1 MNPINL
7 IFEVVNF
14 SKSDEYR
21 KLDSIFRNWFS
32 NPKTLNFVSPETV
45 YPFQMKDWI
54 KKNYSERTEDV
65 ISITASRKNWVIGY
79 GSISISDSTANLFH
93 LIVDNV
99 DKLDKKF
106 NAGNAVA
113 VSGFVENFIDHNQ
126 LIIKKIN
133 KATVQY
139 YGRYGFDPARIV
151 PSSKLD
157 PKKMWIE
164 LETIINSL
172 KNKYLKVLVLNLYN
186 LNKKKIMYHP
196 ASILSSIH

>member
-93 LIVDNV
+93 LIVDKKYRSKGIGYSIVNELEKIGIKRNRNTFTLNV
-99 DKLDKKF
+99 LKK
-106 NAGNAVA
+106 
-113 VSGFVENFIDHNQ
+113 NQ
-126 LIIKKIN
+126 LAIDFYKKSGYEKIKESVKSI
-133 KATVQY
+133 
-139 YGRYGFDPARIV
+139 
-151 PSSKLD
+151 
-157 PKKMWIE
+157 KMVK
-164 LETIINSL
+164 TI
-172 KNKYLKVLVLNLYN
+172 
-186 LNKKKIMYHP
+186 
-196 ASILSSIH
+196 